1 MFNGSS
7 GTTANRCMNGSSGT
21 TANRST
27 NVIIIMANSIK
38 ESK

>member
-27 NVIIIMANSIK
+27 NVIVIVTNSII